1 MNSKTLLKCLCM
13 CLAMFAILVNANAQD
28 LKSILTGV
36 AKAVVG
42 DKATTSSSII
52 GTWKYVGPQCQFES
66 ENLLAKA
73 GGEVAAKEV
82 EEKMQTVYDR
92 IGMSGCEYTFNEDGT
107 YSYTLK
113 KRTMSGTYTFNDKE
127 KTITMKGKLG
137 VKTVAH
143 VTVTGNDM
151 SLVFNADKLMSVLK
165 TITGTVSK
173 VNSTAATIKNQIILV
188 LSVLRKSDLPVLP
201 PVRGCPES
209 LVWRRHVLVPVWF
222 RCSCTMNR
230 FS

>member
-1 MNSKTLLKCLCM
+1 MRKTIFGKVLCAVALM
-13 CLAMFAILVNANAQD
+13 GMFSVQADAQD

-66 ENLLAKA
+66 ESLLAKA

-82 EEKMQTVYDR
+82 EEKMQTIYNKV
-92 IGMSGCEYTFNEDGT
+92 GMSGCEYTFNEDGT

-113 KRTMSGTYTFNDKE
+113 KRTMSGTYTFDDKE

-143 VTVTGNDM
+143 VTVTGSEM

-165 TITGTVSK
+165 TVTGAVSK
-173 VNSTAATIKNQIILV
+173 VNSTAATIN
-188 LSVLRKSDLPVLP
+188 SVAGTYDGLMLGFDLKK
-201 PVRGCPES
+201 
-209 LVWRRHVLVPVWF
+209 
-222 RCSCTMNR
+222 
-230 FS
+230 

>member
-1 MNSKTLLKCLCM
+1 MNSKTLLKCLCP

-113 KRTMSGTYTFNDKE
+113 KRTMSGTYTFDDKE

-151 SLVFNADKLMSVLK
+151 SLVFNADKLMSVLT

-173 VNSTAATIKNQIILV
+173 VNSTAATIN
-188 LSVLRKSDLPVLP
+188 SVAGSYDGLMLGFDLKK
-201 PVRGCPES
+201 
-209 LVWRRHVLVPVWF
+209 
-222 RCSCTMNR
+222 
-230 FS
+230 

>member
-1 MNSKTLLKCLCM
+1 MRKNNFLSVLC
-13 CLAMFAILVNANAQD
+13 AMVLMSMVAVHADAQD

-42 DKATTSSSII
+42 DKATTESSII

-82 EEKMQTVYDR
+82 EEKMQIVYDKV
-92 IGMSGCEYTFNEDGT
+92 GMNGCQYTFNEDGT
-107 YSYTLK
+107 YSYTVK
-113 KRTMSGTYTFNDKE
+113 KRTTSGTYTFDNE
-127 KTITMKGKLG
+127 AKTITMKGKLG

-165 TITGTVSK
+165 LITGATSK
-173 VNSTAATIKNQIILV
+173 VNSTAATIN
-188 LSVLRKSDLPVLP
+188 SVAGAYDGLMLGFELKK
-201 PVRGCPES
+201 
-209 LVWRRHVLVPVWF
+209 
-222 RCSCTMNR
+222 
-230 FS
+230 

>member
-113 KRTMSGTYTFNDKE
+113 KRTMSGTYTFDDKE

-151 SLVFNADKLMSVLK
+151 SLVFNADKLVSVLK

-173 VNSTAATIKNQIILV
+173 VNSTAATIN
-188 LSVLRKSDLPVLP
+188 SVAGSYDGLMLGFDLKK
-201 PVRGCPES
+201 
-209 LVWRRHVLVPVWF
+209 
-222 RCSCTMNR
+222 
-230 FS
+230 

>member
-1 MNSKTLLKCLCM
+1 MRKTIFGKVLCAVALM
-13 CLAMFAILVNANAQD
+13 GMFSVQADAQD

-36 AKAVVG
+36 AKAVVA

-66 ENLLAKA
+66 ESLLAKA

-82 EEKMQTVYDR
+82 EEKMQTIYNKV
-92 IGMSGCEYTFNEDGT
+92 GMSGCEYTFNEDGT

-113 KRTMSGTYTFNDKE
+113 KRTMSGTYTFDDKE

-143 VTVTGNDM
+143 VTVTGSEM

-165 TITGTVSK
+165 TVTGAVSK
-173 VNSTAATIKNQIILV
+173 VNSTAATIN
-188 LSVLRKSDLPVLP
+188 SVAGTYDGLMLGFDLKK
-201 PVRGCPES
+201 
-209 LVWRRHVLVPVWF
+209 
-222 RCSCTMNR
+222 
-230 FS
+230 

>member
-82 EEKMQTVYDR
+82 EEKMQ
-92 IGMSGCEYTFNEDGT
+92 SGCEYTFNEDGT

-113 KRTMSGTYTFNDKE
+113 KRTMSGTYTFDDKE

-173 VNSTAATIKNQIILV
+173 VNSTAATIN
-188 LSVLRKSDLPVLP
+188 SVAGSYDGLMLGFDLKK
-201 PVRGCPES
+201 
-209 LVWRRHVLVPVWF
+209 
-222 RCSCTMNR
+222 
-230 FS
+230 